1 MEAEAAEKAESHTA
15 ALEASD
21 TAVAALQYMQSQVA
35 EEQNAVLGELA
46 SWVRLALAAAAAPT
60 RGGPRP
66 QAVASSAKVAKTPG
80 RGSDGR
86 RGLVV
91 SESNGGTKLLLT
103 DTDGISAID
112 LRNLHVSTTALS
124 SGADSS
130 RHSSDDG
137 KAASPTGSATSW
149 AADGPYSSDAADLV
163 AASPALAAAA
173 AIDAAGRAMMGDD
186 TWMLSD
192 ELSRSGFSSM
202 ALSMHT
208 AGGDASQLGGRLAA
222 ATSVAAAA
230 ATTAADSGKGL
241 HLEAVPRSA
250 GRTGVGAAPTGEV
263 AEDSRQLVSSQQLL
277 ARLYQQA
284 EAMGLDREII
294 DDALEAFEGSHAR
307 VRGCC

>member
-1 MEAEAAEKAESHTA
+1 MGIDGYGDCHANDGNGHGHGTWPLATA
-15 ALEASD
+15 MAMTHGHWQWPLAIAMAIM
-21 TAVAALQYMQSQVA
+21 TMAMAVMVMRMAMACLGTGSG
-35 EEQNAVLGELA
+35 QN
-46 SWVRLALAAAAAPT
+46 LAAWPW
-60 RGGPRP
+60 PRH
-66 QAVASSAKVAKTPG
+66 A
-80 RGSDGR
+80 
-86 RGLVV
+86 
-91 SESNGGTKLLLT
+91 
-103 DTDGISAID
+103 
-112 LRNLHVSTTALS
+112 
-124 SGADSS
+124 
-130 RHSSDDG
+130 
-137 KAASPTGSATSW
+137 
-149 AADGPYSSDAADLV
+149 
-163 AASPALAAAA
+163 
-173 AIDAAGRAMMGDD
+173 
-186 TWMLSD
+186 
-192 ELSRSGFSSM
+192 M